1 MLKRFVI
8 TFVIIIFAAT
18 AAQTKEKQGPGAS
31 FHDRVAATYN
41 FLPRNLDQKAIE
53 AKSKELDAFWEQ
65 VKARGAQSN
74 RRRSFEIRS
83 MSS

>member
-8 TFVIIIFAAT
+8 TFVIIIFAAS

-53 AKSKELDAFWEQ
+53 ARE
-65 VKARGAQSN
+65 
-74 RRRSFEIRS
+74 
-83 MSS
+83 